1 MRRRSNVSEEREF
14 NQGPEANEAPE
25 VEAHLK
31 QGREAD
37 ASTASEEVEAH
48 LKQGREADA
57 STVSEDVEAHV
68 KPGREMK
75 DDADTNIENAG

>member
-1 MRRRSNVSEEREF
+1 VSEEREY
-14 NQGPEANEAPE
+14 NQGREANEAPE
-25 VEAHLK
+25 VEAHLE

-48 LKQGREADA
+48 
-57 STVSEDVEAHV
+57 V

-75 DDADTNIENAG
+75 DDAETNIENAG